1 MLWEGGGVVGTFHC
15 SPSASRAP
23 GLGGK
28 RMEVTVGAQEAF
40 WSEWTSPGASCDGL
54 EGAGGG
60 RLLIGSPRG
69 LQPPHTLITEP
80 LP

>member
-28 RMEVTVGAQEAF
+28 RMQVTVGAQEAF

-54 EGAGGG
+54 EGAVW
-60 RLLIGSPRG
+60 RQTLDREPQRSSASS
-69 LQPPHTLITEP
+69 HTDH
-80 LP
+80 